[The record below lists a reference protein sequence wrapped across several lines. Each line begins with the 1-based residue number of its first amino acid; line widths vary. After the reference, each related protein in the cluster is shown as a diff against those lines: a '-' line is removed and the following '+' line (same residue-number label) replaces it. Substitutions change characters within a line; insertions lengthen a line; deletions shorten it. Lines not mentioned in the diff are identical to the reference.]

1 MQSFALALL
10 FCFSFNLDSLL
21 IPQILE
27 TTFFFLKTY
36 LIFFLYFQNLLP
48 LLWIIAA
55 FFQLAVFPHI
65 FSPQTKRQ
73 KLVKQTFR
81 ESHHVRFFLLK
92 KICLDFFFIA
102 HPLKSCFQLLP
113 KFASFIQSPSNHI
126 LPVVTTLVLHLTL
139 ASVMPILALSLSF
152 KILFIFGCVWFVL
165 LCAGFL

>member
-113 KFASFIQSPSNHI
+113 KFASFIQAPSNHI
-126 LPVVTTLVLHLTL
+126 LPVVTPLYCT
-139 ASVMPILALSLSF
+139 
-152 KILFIFGCVWFVL
+152 
-165 LCAGFL
+165 